1 MRHKWL
7 VLLLLGVMGA
17 ASVAGVWRAAYP
29 PVAPFLAPCAFD
41 AQIADAG
48 KERREVAYQVAES
61 SANWRA
67 VVGQQ
72 LMERGWTP
80 SDPGVFEAPRAIYLC
95 ITSFGVGNV
104 VERAELDGGAR
115 EARITVIR
123 WLYWAW
129 PQLID
134 WR

>member
-17 ASVAGVWRAAYP
+17 ASVAGVWRAASP

-48 KERREVAYQVAES
+48 KERREVAYPVAES

-80 SDPGVFEAPRAIYLC
+80 SDPAFLRRRGQSTSALHHSGSAMSWSARSWTAGRAKHA
-95 ITSFGVGNV
+95 S
-104 VERAELDGGAR
+104 R
-115 EARITVIR
+115 
-123 WLYWAW
+123 
-129 PQLID
+129 
-134 WR
+134 